1 MSSHQSSEV
10 SPPQLNREAVVHHAL
25 ALADAEG
32 LVAVTIRRL
41 AQEFGV
47 TPMAL
52 YWHFS
57 NKEELLA
64 AMGDQ
69 LFVGLPPDTDVTAQ
83 WQDRLRELVLALTTA
98 LRAHPAMAILA
109 APRVLQ
115 NDEGRLLTEQ
125 ALEILRSAGFPVDRA
140 GEIARHILRTAISL
154 VIEQAATGASTDSV
168 ERAHDINTKRSALQS
183 LPVDQFPRLVEAADA
198 LANCSDENAY
208 YGFGVDLLIAGIDS
222 VRLHSPPRA

>member
-1 MSSHQSSEV
+1 MSSRQSSEV

-32 LVAVTIRRL
+32 LSAVTIRRL
-41 AQEFGV
+41 AQEFVV

-52 YWHFS
+52 YWHFR

-69 LFVGLPPDTDVTAQ
+69 LFVGLPPETDFTAP
-83 WQDRLRELVLALTTA
+83 WQDQLRELVLALTTA

-115 NDEGRLLTEQ
+115 NDEGRLLTER
-125 ALEILRSAGFPVDRA
+125 ALEILRSAGFPVAKA

-154 VIEQAATGASTDSV
+154 VIEQAATGASADSV
-168 ERAHDINTKRSALQS
+168 EPAHDINTKRLALQG
-183 LPVDQFPRLVEAADA
+183 LPINRFPRLVEAADA
-198 LANCSDENAY
+198 LADCSDATAY

-222 VRLHSPPRA
+222 VQRHSSHRA

>member
-1 MSSHQSSEV
+1 MSSRRSSEV
-10 SPPQLNREAVVHHAL
+10 SPPPLNREAVVHHAL

-32 LVAVTIRRL
+32 LSAVTIRRL
-41 AQEFGV
+41 AQEFVV

-52 YWHFS
+52 YWHFR

-69 LFVGLPPDTDVTAQ
+69 LFVGLPPETDFSAP
-83 WQDRLRELVLALTTA
+83 WQDQLRELVLALTTA

-125 ALEILRSAGFPVDRA
+125 ALEILRSAGFHADRA
-140 GEIARHILRTAISL
+140 AEIARHILRTAISL
-154 VIEQAATGASTDSV
+154 VIEQAATGASANSV
-168 ERAHDINTKRSALQS
+168 EQAHDVNIKRLVLQS
-183 LPVDQFPRLVEAADA
+183 LPTSQFPRLIEAADA
-198 LANCSDENAY
+198 LADCSDENAY
-208 YGFGVDLLIAGIDS
+208 YTFGVDLLIAGIAT
-222 VRLHSPPRA
+222 VRPHLPPRA